1 MPKQPPRRQGIF
13 MGITAVSRMYSPLW
27 SSDPEGDRRTTSLKD
42 QAASCTLINSLLKS
56 LKWGIQVDSDESKHI
71 DII

>member
-1 MPKQPPRRQGIF
+1 

-27 SSDPEGDRRTTSLKD
+27 PSGPERDRRTTSLKD
-42 QAASCTLINSLLKS
+42 RAASLHPDQYLTQS
-56 LKWGIQVDSDESKHI
+56 LKWGYKFDSDESKHI